1 MKRDNY
7 IARLAAWKSS
17 SRRKPLIL
25 EGARQVGKTWLM
37 KEFAKTYYE
46 NVVYARFD
54 KDKVLRSIF
63 ERDFDMNRIVRDLET
78 LFRTRI
84 DAENTVLLFDEI
96 QSCKNAL
103 TSLKYFC
110 EEARAYHVIAA
121 GSLLGVTM
129 HQGLGFPVGKIDQI
143 NLKPMSF
150 SEFLLASNQEKYL
163 NLISQPPTA

>member
-1 MKRDNY
+1 MYRFALEK
-7 IARLAAWKSS
+7 LLAWKNSS
-17 SRRKPLIL
+17 DRKPLIVN
-25 EGARQVGKTWLM
+25 GARQVGKTYLI
-37 KEFAKTYYE
+37 KEFAKD
-46 NVVYARFD
+46 NYA
-54 KDKVLRSIF
+54 KVAYISFNSDEIMSQSF
-63 ERDFDMNRIVRDLET
+63 KKDFDVQRIITEIGIFCNLKIIPRD
-78 LFRTRI
+78 
-84 DAENTVLLFDEI
+84 TVIILDEI
-96 QSCKNAL
+96 QDCPEAL
-103 TSLKYFC
+103 SSLKYFC